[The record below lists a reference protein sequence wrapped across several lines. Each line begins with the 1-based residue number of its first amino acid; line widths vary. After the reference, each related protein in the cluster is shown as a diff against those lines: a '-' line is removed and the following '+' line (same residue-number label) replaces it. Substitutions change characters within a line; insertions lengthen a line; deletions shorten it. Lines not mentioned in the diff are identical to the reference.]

1 MAIVVDVKNNLM
13 SFYRKVVSENLGGFK
28 MNKIFRVFLVMALSI
43 VLLSACGRNSA
54 ADKDKENGKPAFTV
68 VTSFYPMYI
77 ATINITKDIPGV
89 KVINMTK
96 PQTGCLHD
104 YQLVPEDMQ
113 KLEKANAFVVNGAGM
128 EAFLDKAV
136 KQQPNLKIVDA
147 SKNLLLLKDEDG
159 EENPHVWVSVS
170 NAIIQV
176 KNIAEQ
182 LAELD
187 PANAEKYKN
196 NASVYTKKL
205 EALRNDMHSS
215 LDNVKTKDIITF
227 HEAFPYFAKEFNLNI
242 VDVIER
248 EPGTEP
254 SPKEL
259 EDTIAKV
266 KQLNVKALF
275 AEPQYPA
282 KAAGVIAKE
291 TGAKIFTLD
300 PAVTGE
306 SKADA
311 YDDYINIMKKNLDV
325 LKEALQ

>member
-1 MAIVVDVKNNLM
+1 MR
-13 SFYRKVVSENLGGFK
+13 F
-28 MNKIFRVFLVMALSI
+28 FLVLAISTMFLAG
-43 VLLSACGRNSA
+43 CGRDNKQNNTA
-54 ADKDKENGKPAFTV
+54 ANKNFV
-68 VTSFYPMYI
+68 IVTSFYPMYI
-77 ATINITKDIPGV
+77 STINITRDVPGV
-89 KVINMTK
+89 EVINMTK

-104 YQLVPEDMQ
+104 YQLVPDDVQ
-113 KLEKANAFVVNGAGM
+113 KLEKASAFVVNGAGM

-136 KQQPNLKIVDA
+136 KQQPKLKIVDA
-147 SKNLLLLKDEDG
+147 SKGIVLLKDENG

-182 LAELD
+182 LAALD
-187 PANAEKYKN
+187 PANAEKYKS
-196 NASVYTKKL
+196 NANVYTKKL
-205 EALRNDMHSS
+205 ESLREDMHSN
-215 LDNVKTKDIITF
+215 LDNVKTKDTITF

-242 VDVIER
+242 IDVIER

-259 EDTIAKV
+259 EETIDKV
-266 KQLNVKALF
+266 KQLKVKALF

-282 KAAGVIAKE
+282 KAAEVIAKE
-291 TGAKIFTLD
+291 TGAKVFTLN

-306 SKADA
+306 SKPNA
-311 YDDYINIMKKNLDV
+311 YDDYIIIMKKNLDV

>member
-1 MAIVVDVKNNLM
+1 MFLAGCSRDNKQNNTAANKN
-13 SFYRKVVSENLGGFK
+13 FV
-28 MNKIFRVFLVMALSI
+28 I
-43 VLLSACGRNSA
+43 
-54 ADKDKENGKPAFTV
+54 

-77 ATINITKDIPGV
+77 STINITRDVPGV
-89 KVINMTK
+89 EVINMTK

-104 YQLVPEDMQ
+104 YQLVPEDVQ
-113 KLEKANAFVVNGAGM
+113 KLEKASVFVVNGAGM

-136 KQQPNLKIVDA
+136 KQQPKLKIVDA
-147 SKNLLLLKDEDG
+147 SKGIVLLKDESG

-170 NAIIQV
+170 NAIMQV

-182 LAELD
+182 LATHD
-187 PANAEKYKN
+187 PANAEKYKS
-196 NASVYTKKL
+196 NATVYTKKL
-205 EALRNDMHSS
+205 ESLREDMHTN

-242 VDVIER
+242 IDVIER

-259 EDTIAKV
+259 EETIAKV
-266 KQLNVKALF
+266 KQLNVMALF
-275 AEPQYPA
+275 AEPQYPG
-282 KAAGVIAKE
+282 KAAEVIAKE
-291 TGAKIFTLD
+291 TGAKIFTLN

-306 SKADA
+306 SKPDA
-311 YDDYINIMKKNLDV
+311 YDDYIIIMKKNLDV

>member
-1 MAIVVDVKNNLM
+1 M
-13 SFYRKVVSENLGGFK
+13 SKFMRF
-28 MNKIFRVFLVMALSI
+28 FLVLAISTMFLAR
-43 VLLSACGRNSA
+43 CGRDNKQNNTA
-54 ADKDKENGKPAFTV
+54 ANKNFV
-68 VTSFYPMYI
+68 IVTSFYPMYI
-77 ATINITKDIPGV
+77 STINITRDVPGV
-89 KVINMTK
+89 EVINMTK

-104 YQLVPEDMQ
+104 YQLVPDDVQ
-113 KLEKANAFVVNGAGM
+113 KLEKASAFVVNGAGM

-136 KQQPNLKIVDA
+136 KQQPKLKIVDA
-147 SKNLLLLKDEDG
+147 SKGIVLLKDENG

-182 LAELD
+182 LAALD
-187 PANAEKYKN
+187 PANAEKYKS
-196 NASVYTKKL
+196 NANVYTKKL
-205 EALRNDMHSS
+205 ESLREDMHSN
-215 LDNVKTKDIITF
+215 LDNVKTKNIITF

-242 VDVIER
+242 IDVIER

-259 EDTIAKV
+259 EETIDKV
-266 KQLNVKALF
+266 KQLKVKALF

-282 KAAGVIAKE
+282 KAAEVIAKE
-291 TGAKIFTLD
+291 TGAKVFTLN

-306 SKADA
+306 SKPNA
-311 YDDYINIMKKNLDV
+311 YDDYIIIMKKNLDV

>member
-1 MAIVVDVKNNLM
+1 MR
-13 SFYRKVVSENLGGFK
+13 F
-28 MNKIFRVFLVMALSI
+28 FLVLAISTMFLAG
-43 VLLSACGRNSA
+43 CGRDNKQNNTA
-54 ADKDKENGKPAFTV
+54 ANKNFV
-68 VTSFYPMYI
+68 IVTSFYPMYI
-77 ATINITKDIPGV
+77 STINITRDVPGV
-89 KVINMTK
+89 EVINMTK

-104 YQLVPEDMQ
+104 YQLVPDDVQ
-113 KLEKANAFVVNGAGM
+113 KLEKASAFVVNGAGM

-136 KQQPNLKIVDA
+136 KQQPKLKIVDA
-147 SKNLLLLKDEDG
+147 SKGIVLLKDENG

-182 LAELD
+182 LAALD
-187 PANAEKYKN
+187 PANAEKYKS
-196 NASVYTKKL
+196 NANVYTKKL
-205 EALRNDMHSS
+205 ESLREDMHSN

-242 VDVIER
+242 IDVIER

-259 EDTIAKV
+259 EETIDKV
-266 KQLNVKALF
+266 KQLKVKALF

-282 KAAGVIAKE
+282 KAAEVISKE
-291 TGAKIFTLD
+291 TGAKVFTLN

-306 SKADA
+306 SKPNA
-311 YDDYINIMKKNLDV
+311 YDDYIIIMKKNLDV

>member
-1 MAIVVDVKNNLM
+1 MSKFMRFLLVLAIGTM
-13 SFYRKVVSENLGGFK
+13 F
-28 MNKIFRVFLVMALSI
+28 
-43 VLLSACGRNSA
+43 SAGCGRDNKQNNTA
-54 ADKDKENGKPAFTV
+54 ANKNFV
-68 VTSFYPMYI
+68 IVTSFYPMYI
-77 ATINITKDIPGV
+77 STINITRDVPGV
-89 KVINMTK
+89 EVINMTK

-104 YQLVPEDMQ
+104 YQLVPDDVQ
-113 KLEKANAFVVNGAGM
+113 KLEKASAFVVNGAGM

-136 KQQPNLKIVDA
+136 KQQPKLKIVDA
-147 SKNLLLLKDEDG
+147 SKGIVLLKDENG

-182 LAELD
+182 LAALD
-187 PANAEKYKN
+187 PANAEKYKS
-196 NASVYTKKL
+196 NANVYTKKL
-205 EALRNDMHSS
+205 ESLREDMHSN
-215 LDNVKTKDIITF
+215 LDNVKTKNIITF

-242 VDVIER
+242 IDVIER

-259 EDTIAKV
+259 EETIDKV
-266 KQLNVKALF
+266 KQLKVKALF

-282 KAAGVIAKE
+282 KAAEVIAKE
-291 TGAKIFTLD
+291 TGAKVFTLN

-306 SKADA
+306 SKPNA
-311 YDDYINIMKKNLDV
+311 YDDYIIIMKKNLDV

>member
-1 MAIVVDVKNNLM
+1 M
-13 SFYRKVVSENLGGFK
+13 SKFMRF
-28 MNKIFRVFLVMALSI
+28 FLVLAISTMFLAG
-43 VLLSACGRNSA
+43 CGRDNKQNNTA
-54 ADKDKENGKPAFTV
+54 ANKNFV
-68 VTSFYPMYI
+68 IVTSFYPMYI
-77 ATINITKDIPGV
+77 STINITRDVPGV
-89 KVINMTK
+89 EVINMTK

-104 YQLVPEDMQ
+104 YQLVPDDVQ
-113 KLEKANAFVVNGAGM
+113 KLEKASAFVVNGAGM

-136 KQQPNLKIVDA
+136 KQQPKLKIVDA
-147 SKNLLLLKDEDG
+147 SKGIVLLKDENG

-182 LAELD
+182 LAALD
-187 PANAEKYKN
+187 PANAEKYKS
-196 NASVYTKKL
+196 NANVYTKKL
-205 EALRNDMHSS
+205 ESLREDMHSN
-215 LDNVKTKDIITF
+215 LDNVKTKNIITF

-242 VDVIER
+242 IDVIER

-259 EDTIAKV
+259 EETIDKV
-266 KQLNVKALF
+266 KQLKVKALF

-282 KAAGVIAKE
+282 KAAEVIAKE
-291 TGAKIFTLD
+291 TGAKVFTLN

-306 SKADA
+306 SKPNA
-311 YDDYINIMKKNLDV
+311 YDDYIIIMKKNLDV

>member
-1 MAIVVDVKNNLM
+1 MRL
-13 SFYRKVVSENLGGFK
+13 
-28 MNKIFRVFLVMALSI
+28 FLVLAISTMI
-43 VLLSACGRNSA
+43 FTGCGHDNKQNNTA
-54 ADKDKENGKPAFTV
+54 TNKNFII

-77 ATINITKDIPGV
+77 STINITRDVPGV
-89 KVINMTK
+89 EVINMAK

-104 YQLVPEDMQ
+104 YQLVPEDVQ
-113 KLEKANAFVVNGAGM
+113 KLEKASAFVVNGAGM

-136 KQQPNLKIVDA
+136 KQQPKLKIVDA
-147 SKNLLLLKDEDG
+147 SKDILLLKNESG

-176 KNIAEQ
+176 KNITEQ
-182 LAELD
+182 LAALD
-187 PANAEKYKN
+187 PANAEKYKS
-196 NASVYTKKL
+196 NAKIYTKKL
-205 EALRNDMHSS
+205 EALREDMHSN

-242 VDVIER
+242 IDVIER

-259 EDTIAKV
+259 EETIGKV

-282 KAAGVIAKE
+282 KAAEVIAKE
-291 TGAKIFTLD
+291 TGAKVFTLN

-306 SKADA
+306 AKSDA
-311 YDDYINIMKKNLDV
+311 YDDYIIIMKKNLDV

>member
-1 MAIVVDVKNNLM
+1 MPKFMRL
-13 SFYRKVVSENLGGFK
+13 
-28 MNKIFRVFLVMALSI
+28 FLVLAISTMI
-43 VLLSACGRNSA
+43 FTGCGHDNKQNNTA
-54 ADKDKENGKPAFTV
+54 TNKNFII

-77 ATINITKDIPGV
+77 STINITRDVPGV
-89 KVINMTK
+89 EVINMAK

-104 YQLVPEDMQ
+104 YQLVPEDVQ
-113 KLEKANAFVVNGAGM
+113 KLEKASAFVVNGAGM

-136 KQQPNLKIVDA
+136 KQQPKLKIVDA
-147 SKNLLLLKDEDG
+147 SKDILLLKNESG

-176 KNIAEQ
+176 KNITEQ
-182 LAELD
+182 LAALD
-187 PANAEKYKN
+187 PANAEKYKS
-196 NASVYTKKL
+196 NAKIYTKKL
-205 EALRNDMHSS
+205 EALREDMHSN

-242 VDVIER
+242 IDVIER

-259 EDTIAKV
+259 EETIGKV

-282 KAAGVIAKE
+282 KAAEVIAKE
-291 TGAKIFTLD
+291 TGAKVFTLN

-306 SKADA
+306 AKSDA
-311 YDDYINIMKKNLDV
+311 YDDYIIIMKKNLDV

>member
-1 MAIVVDVKNNLM
+1 M
-13 SFYRKVVSENLGGFK
+13 SKFVRF
-28 MNKIFRVFLVMALSI
+28 FI
-43 VLLSACGRNSA
+43 VLAISTMFLAGCGRDNKQNNTA
-54 ADKDKENGKPAFTV
+54 ANKNFV
-68 VTSFYPMYI
+68 IVTSFYPMYI
-77 ATINITKDIPGV
+77 STINITRDVPGV
-89 KVINMTK
+89 EVINMTK

-104 YQLVPEDMQ
+104 YQLVPDDVQ
-113 KLEKANAFVVNGAGM
+113 KLEKASAFVVNGAGM

-136 KQQPNLKIVDA
+136 KQQPKLKIVDA
-147 SKNLLLLKDEDG
+147 SKGIVLLKDENG

-182 LAELD
+182 LAALD
-187 PANAEKYKN
+187 PANAEKYKS
-196 NASVYTKKL
+196 NANVYTKKL
-205 EALRNDMHSS
+205 ESLREDMHSN
-215 LDNVKTKDIITF
+215 LDNVKTKNIITF

-242 VDVIER
+242 IDVIER

-259 EDTIAKV
+259 EETIDKV
-266 KQLNVKALF
+266 KQLKVKALF

-282 KAAGVIAKE
+282 KAAEVIAKE
-291 TGAKIFTLD
+291 TGAKVFTLN

-306 SKADA
+306 SKPNA
-311 YDDYINIMKKNLDV
+311 YDDYIIIMKKNLDV

>member
-1 MAIVVDVKNNLM
+1 MSGKQQVILGFDKNSITYINPIKYWGRIRVSKLM
-13 SFYRKVVSENLGGFK
+13 RL
-28 MNKIFRVFLVMALSI
+28 FLVLAISTT
-43 VLLSACGRNSA
+43 LLSGCGR
-54 ADKDKENGKPAFTV
+54 ENKQNNPVTTKNFII
-68 VTSFYPMYI
+68 VTSFYPMYVS
-77 ATINITKDIPGV
+77 TINITMGVPGV
-89 KVINMTK
+89 EVINMTK

-113 KLEKANAFVVNGAGM
+113 KLEKASAFVVNGAGM
-128 EAFLDKAV
+128 EAFLDKAIT
-136 KQQPNLKIVDA
+136 QQPKLKIVDA
-147 SKNLLLLKDEDG
+147 SKGISLLKDENG

-182 LAELD
+182 LAVLD
-187 PANAEKYKN
+187 SANAEKYKN
-196 NASVYTKKL
+196 NANVYTKKL
-205 EALRNDMHSS
+205 EALRDDMHSH

-242 VDVIER
+242 IDVIER

-259 EDTIAKV
+259 EETIAKV
-266 KQLNVKALF
+266 KQLKVKALF

-282 KAAGVIAKE
+282 KAAEVIAKE
-291 TGAKIFTLD
+291 TGAKVFILN

-306 SKADA
+306 SKPDA
-311 YDDYINIMKKNLDV
+311 YDDYIIIMKKNLDV

>member
-1 MAIVVDVKNNLM
+1 MSKFVRFIFVLTISMLLLAGCGHDNKQNNTVNNKN
-13 SFYRKVVSENLGGFK
+13 VT
-28 MNKIFRVFLVMALSI
+28 I
-43 VLLSACGRNSA
+43 
-54 ADKDKENGKPAFTV
+54 

-77 ATINITKDIPGV
+77 STINITRDVPGV
-89 KVINMTK
+89 EVINMTK

-113 KLEKANAFVVNGAGM
+113 KLEKASIFIVNGAGM

-136 KQQPNLKIVDA
+136 KQQPKLKIVDA
-147 SKNLLLLKDEDG
+147 SKNITLIKNENG
-159 EENPHVWVSVS
+159 EQNPHVWVSIS
-170 NAIIQV
+170 DAIMQV

-182 LAELD
+182 LALLD
-187 PANAEKYKN
+187 PVNAEKYKK
-196 NASVYTKKL
+196 NANEYNKKL
-205 EALRNDMHSS
+205 VALRDEMHSS
-215 LDNVKTKDIITF
+215 LDNVKTKDIVTF

-259 EDTIAKV
+259 EETIAKV
-266 KQLNVKALF
+266 KQLKVKALF

-282 KAAGVIAKE
+282 KSAEVIAKE
-291 TGAKIFTLD
+291 TGAKIFILN

-306 SKADA
+306 SKPDA
-311 YDDYINIMKKNLDV
+311 YDDYIIIMKKNLEI